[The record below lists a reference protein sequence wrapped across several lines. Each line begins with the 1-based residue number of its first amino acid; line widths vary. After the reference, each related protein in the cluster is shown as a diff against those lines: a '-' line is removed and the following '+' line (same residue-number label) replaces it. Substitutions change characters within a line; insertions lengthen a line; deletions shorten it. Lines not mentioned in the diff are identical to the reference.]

1 MAESRKAK
9 FTPGPW
15 GIDSSRYVVGSSFTD
30 ADGDTCVPI
39 IAVLTGAVGPNAS
52 PEANGK
58 LIISAPDMAEA
69 LQMIY
74 DRARGELEEEALTPK
89 QMREAIMAI
98 RETAA
103 KALKAG
109 L

>member
-1 MAESRKAK
+1 MAESRKA
-9 FTPGPW
+9 
-15 GIDSSRYVVGSSFTD
+15 
-30 ADGDTCVPI
+30 
-39 IAVLTGAVGPNAS
+39 IA
-52 PEANGK
+52 
-58 LIISAPDMAEA
+58 A
-69 LQMIY
+69 LRMIY

>member
-1 MAESRKAK
+1 MEIKEENPLKWPDTQARTRHQDRKTQASWNGRDAYRFRNSRRATEMSPLPESRKA
-9 FTPGPW
+9 
-15 GIDSSRYVVGSSFTD
+15 
-30 ADGDTCVPI
+30 
-39 IAVLTGAVGPNAS
+39 IA
-52 PEANGK
+52 
-58 LIISAPDMAEA
+58 A
-69 LQMIY
+69 LRMIY